1 MNQYF
6 ITVLLSTASAV
17 ALAQGSPTLTAS
29 CPESKTR
36 AEVAAEVM
44 AARANG
50 TLTLAGEASLPERGF
65 ASQRSRGE
73 VMAEVARARA
83 NGSLQAAGEAEVPE
97 HVFGSGR
104 SRDAVVAELM
114 AAIAHGTLQPAG
126 DSASPDRFSTAHG
139 LAADV
144 RYCEAS
150 SARRR
155 SST

>member
-6 ITVLLSTASAV
+6 ITVLLATASAV
-17 ALAQGSPTLTAS
+17 ALAQESPTPAAG
-29 CPESKTR
+29 CPASKTH

-50 TLTLAGEASLPERGF
+50 TLTPAGEASLPERGF

-97 HVFGSGR
+97 HVFGSSR
-104 SRDAVVAELM
+104 SREEVVAELM
-114 AAIAHGTLQPAG
+114 VAAAHGTLQPAG
-126 DSASPDRFSTAHG
+126 DSASQDRFSTAHG

-144 RYCEAS
+144 RYCEAP